1 MQFHPLATFSGLK
14 SVPLL
19 AVTYNGLVPRLS
31 LDEGAVVMRIF
42 RSGRIAIADLD
53 KVTVT
58 KGMGLMVSLYPR
70 TGWRSFSAN
79 FARAEAIRFLQA
91 LRAAGAPLD
100 DKAKAALGAG

>member
-58 KGMGLMVSLYPR
+58 KGMGLMVSLYPKA
-70 TGWRSFSAN
+70 GWRSFSAN

-100 DKAKAALGAG
+100 DKAKAALAAG